1 MEGTY
6 DVVLGGQTMGRVTV
20 RKQGLYWQFDCQ
32 CNLSGE
38 VMFDLIACVGQQ
50 REKLGLLTPEQG
62 RYTLRTQLPAKRLGE
77 GTPAFLLQPRHSCM
91 KDRFVPVRPDEPF
104 AYIHRLEDT
113 YLAIFDG
120 QVGLVLPSEK

>member
-1 MEGTY
+1 MVGTY
-6 DVVLGGQTMGRVTV
+6 DVLLGGEPMGRVTV

-50 REKLGLLTPEQG
+50 REKLGLLTPEPG
-62 RYTLRTQLPAKRLGE
+62 KYALRTKLPAKRLGE
-77 GTPAFLLQPRHSCM
+77 GTMSFLLQPRHSGM

-104 AYIHRLEDT
+104 AYIHRLEVA
-113 YLAIFDG
+113 YLANCNG
-120 QVGLVLPSEK
+120 QVGIVLPSEK